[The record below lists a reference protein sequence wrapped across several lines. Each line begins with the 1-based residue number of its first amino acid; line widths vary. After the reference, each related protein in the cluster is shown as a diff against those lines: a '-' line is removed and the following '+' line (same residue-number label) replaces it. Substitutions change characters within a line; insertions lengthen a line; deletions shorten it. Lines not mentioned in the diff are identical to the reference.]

1 MHKQTHIQR
10 YGDNVLSYCTK
21 NRKTGN
27 IADDICS
34 GPANF
39 INYKRQFDVIKQ
51 IINLHK
57 TNSRQK
63 VRQCR
68 CKIPNPSL

>member
-1 MHKQTHIQR
+1 MHKQTHIQG

-27 IADDICS
+27 IADEMCS

-39 INYKRQFDVIKQ
+39 IN
-51 IINLHK
+51 
-57 TNSRQK
+57 
-63 VRQCR
+63 
-68 CKIPNPSL
+68 